1 MSCRPLQFEVVKV
14 CDHSLKLQN
23 CILQIFRRLFEAFL
37 TYYIPLRTTYLFGG
51 PKLSSTLQIFFRR
64 LGFTCFFSSTTWF
77 RVFNWLHRILGREKR
92 SAQTS
97 AHPLSQA
104 QSGLFCVSLFVCV
117 VLRKKGRILEVNFDG
132 DAVVLVDSDLW
143 LLKICRQSVKL
154 HQDEAILLP
163 LIQVTG

>member
-1 MSCRPLQFEVVKV
+1 M
-14 CDHSLKLQN
+14 
-23 CILQIFRRLFEAFL
+23 FEAFL
-37 TYYIPLRTTYLFGG
+37 TYDIPLRTTYLFGG
-51 PKLSSTLQIFFRR
+51 PKLSSTLQFFFTR
-64 LGFTCFFSSTTWF
+64 LGFTCFFSSTTWC
-77 RVFNWLHRILGREKR
+77 RVFNWRRRILGREKR

-117 VLRKKGRILEVNFDG
+117 VLRKKGRILEVDFDG

-154 HQDEAILLP
+154 HQDEAILPP